1 MVSTEIVTP
10 SEDSSAIGARVLK
23 HSTIS
28 EIVSFGNAI
37 RDGVV
42 GPRDCEDAEG
52 AEEDGA
58 AVGVFDTD
66 LYGGSDKDSYLTSMT
81 STGSNINSISI
92 ERILEV

>member
-1 MVSTEIVTP
+1 MHYHMEIC
-10 SEDSSAIGARVLK
+10 ILWARVLK

-28 EIVSFGNAI
+28 EVVSFRNAI

-42 GPRDCEDAEG
+42 GPRDCEDAGG

-58 AVGVFDTD
+58 ADGVFDMD
-66 LYGGSDKDSYLTSMT
+66 LYGGSDKDSYLTSMAPT
-81 STGSNINSISI
+81 RSNINSISI